1 MIDWGGGGGVYK
13 LMEEQ
18 GEKGTA
24 GIPTE
29 FNLGG
34 TERSTGH
41 VGPMRRSEDEGCS
54 GGDLEK
60 CVGVWGW
67 SGRFQGG
74 GEGCVREAWE
84 WEETNWEELMG

>member
-41 VGPMRRSEDEGCS
+41 VGPMRRSEERVVLGKP
-54 GGDLEK
+54 G
-60 CVGVWGW
+60 
-67 SGRFQGG
+67 SGRRPTGK
-74 GEGCVREAWE
+74 
-84 WEETNWEELMG
+84 N

>member
-34 TERSTGH
+34 TERSIRTCR
-41 VGPMRRSEDEGCS
+41 PY
-54 GGDLEK
+54 EK
-60 CVGVWGW
+60 IRG
-67 SGRFQGG
+67 
-74 GEGCVREAWE
+74 
-84 WEETNWEELMG
+84 